1 MKMKW
6 LLFALAAAVAGC
18 TQETTSGGSDGAGAA
33 PAESAAADIPRTPG
47 GRPDLN
53 GIWQVLMNAN
63 DNLEPAPPKAAYHLV
78 PGDFVPVPG
87 PEVVALGAVG
97 AVPASFGVVE
107 GGAIPYRPEALARR
121 DENRENWLT
130 MDPEIKCYMPGVPRA
145 TYLPHPFQIFQSES
159 AFFIAYS
166 FAGSVRNVF
175 LEDPGPAPLDSWMG
189 QSWGYWDGDTFVV
202 EVTGLDDRTWLDRA
216 GNYHS
221 YQLKVT
227 ERYDM
232 VDENVIMYSATLED
246 PEVYERPWTISMPLY
261 RRLEEGYELPQF
273 KCVEFVEELMYGQY
287 RRGGEFEQRL
297 REEMLQ
303 EQQDQQ

>member
-1 MKMKW
+1 MKTKW
-6 LLFALAAAVAGC
+6 LLFALAVAVAGC
-18 TQETTSGGSDGAGAA
+18 SQDTTTDGEAA
-33 PAESAAADIPRTPG
+33 QAAAAAESGASDIPRTPS
-47 GRPDLN
+47 GRPDMN

-87 PEVVALGAVG
+87 AEVVALGAVG

-107 GGAIPYRPEALARR
+107 GGTIPYRPEALARR
-121 DENRENWLT
+121 DENRANWVT

-145 TYLPHPFQIFQSES
+145 TYQPHPFQIFQSES

-166 FAGSVRNVF
+166 FAGAVRNVF
-175 LEDPGPAPLDSWMG
+175 LEDPGPPPLDSWMG
-189 QSWGYWDGDTFVV
+189 QSYGYWEGDTFVA
-202 EVTGLDDRTWLDRA
+202 EVTGLDDRTWFDRA

-232 VDENVIMYSATLED
+232 VDENVVMYSATMED
-246 PEVYERPWTISMPLY
+246 PEVFEQPWTISMPLY

-287 RRGGEFEQRL
+287 RTGGEFEQRL

-303 EQQDQQ
+303 QDQN

>member
-1 MKMKW
+1 MKTKW
-6 LLFALAAAVAGC
+6 LLFTLAAAFAGC
-18 TQETTSGGSDGAGAA
+18 SQDTASGGGDVAQA
-33 PAESAAADIPRTPG
+33 AESGARGIPRTPG

-63 DNLEPAPPKAAYHLV
+63 DNLEPAPPRAAYHLV

-97 AVPASFGVVE
+97 SVPASFGVVE
-107 GGAIPYRPEALARR
+107 GGVIPYRPEALARR
-121 DENRENWLT
+121 DENRENWLAL
-130 MDPEIKCYMPGVPRA
+130 DPEIKCFMPGVPRA
-145 TYLPHPFQIFQSES
+145 AYLPHPFQIFQSES

-189 QSWGYWDGDTFVV
+189 QSHGYWEGDTFVV
-202 EVTGLDDRTWLDRA
+202 EVTGQNDQTWFDRA

-221 YQLKVT
+221 NQLTVT

-232 VDENVIMYSATLED
+232 VGENVIMYTATMED
-246 PEVYERPWTISMPLY
+246 PAVFEEPWTISMPLY

-287 RRGGEFEQRL
+287 RRGGEFERRL
-297 REEMLQ
+297 RGEMLR
-303 EQQDQQ
+303 EQQNQQ